1 MDFELSGGNNDD
13 RGWRV
18 DVHHALADPVRL
30 DVVDALRLTDRS
42 PSELGELLGLP
53 SNLLAHHLDVL
64 EAAGVV
70 RRRVSQGD
78 RRRRY
83 VTLVVEDPL
92 AGPALPVPPAR
103 VLFVCSRNAAR
114 SQLAGALW
122 TEATGR
128 PAASAGATPADRV
141 DPGAVAV
148 ATRHGLVLD
157 GARPRGFDEVEG
169 PVDLV
174 VSVCDR
180 AREQGIPID
189 APALH
194 WSVTDPA
201 GGGPEDYQ
209 AAFDHLRSRIQR
221 LVAAA

>member
-1 MDFELSGGNNDD
+1 MDIELSGH
-13 RGWRV
+13 RRWRA
-18 DVHHALADPVRL
+18 DVHRALADPVRL

-42 PSELGELLGLP
+42 PSELGEMLGLP

-64 EAAGVV
+64 EGAGVV

-92 AGPALPVPPAR
+92 AGPGLALPPDR
-103 VLFVCSRNAAR
+103 VLFVCTRNAAR
-114 SQLAGALW
+114 SQLAAALW
-122 TEATGR
+122 NETTGR
-128 PAASAGATPADRV
+128 RASSAGSDPADRV

-148 ATRHGLVLD
+148 AASHGLVLE
-157 GARPRGFDEVEG
+157 GVRPRGFAAVRD

-180 AREQGIPID
+180 AREHGVPID
-189 APALH
+189 APQLH
-194 WSVTDPA
+194 WSVSDPA
-201 GGGPEDYQ
+201 GGRTEDYR
-209 AAFDHLRSRIQR
+209 AAFDHIQR
-221 LVAAA
+221 RIHRLAAAV

>member
-1 MDFELSGGNNDD
+1 MDIELSGN
-13 RGWRV
+13 RRWRAE
-18 DVHHALADPVRL
+18 VHRALADPVRL
-30 DVVDALRLTDRS
+30 DVVDALRLTDHS
-42 PSELGELLGLP
+42 PSELGEMLGLA

-92 AGPALPVPPAR
+92 AGPALSLPPER
-103 VLFVCSRNAAR
+103 VLFVCTRNAAR
-114 SQLAGALW
+114 SQLAAALW
-122 TEATGR
+122 TRTTGR
-128 PAASAGATPADRV
+128 RASSAGSDPAERV

-148 ATRHGLVLD
+148 ATSHGLVLE
-157 GARPRGFDEVEG
+157 GARPRGFDAVDD

-180 AREQGIPID
+180 AREHGVPVD
-189 APALH
+189 APQLH

-201 GGGPEDYQ
+201 GGGPEDYR
-209 AAFDHLRSRIQR
+209 AAFDHLQRRIDR
-221 LVAAA
+221 LAAAV

>member
-1 MDFELSGGNNDD
+1 MDIELPDS
-13 RGWRV
+13 RRWRAEL
-18 DVHHALADPVRL
+18 HRALADPVRL

-64 EAAGVV
+64 EEAGVV

-92 AGPALPVPPAR
+92 AGPALPHPPGR
-103 VLFVCSRNAAR
+103 VLFVCTRNAAR
-114 SQLAGALW
+114 SQLAAALW
-122 TEATGR
+122 TRATGR
-128 PAASAGATPADRV
+128 EATSAGSDPADQV

-148 ATRHGLVLD
+148 AASHGLALED
-157 GARPRGFDEVEG
+157 AAPRGFGQLDG

-180 AREQGIPID
+180 AREHGVPVD
-189 APALH
+189 APHLH

-201 GGGPEDYQ
+201 GGGPEAYR
-209 AAFDHLRSRIQR
+209 AAFDHLQR
-221 LVAAA
+221 RVHRLAAAG

>member
-1 MDFELSGGNNDD
+1 MELELSGGDS
-13 RGWRV
+13 RWRAE
-18 DVHHALADPVRL
+18 VHRALADEVRL
-30 DVVDALRLTDRS
+30 GVVDALRLTDRS

-92 AGPALPVPPAR
+92 AGPALPVSPQR
-103 VLFVCSRNAAR
+103 VLFVCTRNAAR
-114 SQLAGALW
+114 SQLAAALW

-128 PAASAGATPADRV
+128 YAASAGAEPADRI

-148 ATRHGLVLD
+148 ATSHGLVLD
-157 GARPRGFDEVEG
+157 GSRPRGYDEVDEA
-169 PVDLV
+169 VDLV

-180 AREQGIPID
+180 ARERGVPVD
-189 APALH
+189 GPHLH
-194 WSVTDPA
+194 WSVSDPA
-201 GGGPEDYQ
+201 GGGPEEYRT
-209 AAFDHLRSRIQR
+209 AFEHIRLRVDR
-221 LVAAA
+221 LAAAA